1 LRTTEHA
8 KLLTSSLPLELLHRL
23 KVALQSFDD
32 ELSSWNHDLT
42 ERAKALDEQIAHLD
56 QLSKTW
62 QSTLQLPELSQ
73 TAPKILERVQS
84 LIDSVGRT
92 RQALESR
99 RATALA
105 LEGRVL
111 ESTAQVQTASSAVEQ
126 AQAKA
131 VKNLFVQ
138 DSPPMWSLEISNWR
152 EESRA
157 SLFWQAS
164 LGVLSAYIKRR
175 PTIFLLHAIIILI
188 LVVVVHRLRR
198 GVHKWTEEEPGLRRA
213 APVFDL
219 PVSTAIA
226 LSFVIIAPVYSLAP
240 GLLRAILGA
249 AVLIP
254 TTLILR
260 RLIDRT
266 LFPILNALLVF
277 YFVDQLRLTTAAL
290 PLFSSRFIFIAEMAG
305 GTLFLIWLIRS
316 KHLPTIAANTAKRFA
331 GTIRGAVQFGL
342 ILFPAT
348 LLANVFGYVN
358 LANLLGNGALRS
370 AYVAAALYAALRI
383 VEGLIT
389 IALEARPLALMHVVR
404 LHRPMLQRRICGV
417 AEFLAFLFWL
427 SLTLSFFGLLTPLV
441 TNTEAALRAS
451 LTMGSINISLGQVL
465 AFIAT
470 VWGSFLV
477 SMFLRFLLE
486 EDVYEHW
493 HLERGIPQAI
503 STMIHY
509 AVLLLGFFIAL
520 ALVGVDLAKVTI
532 LAGAFTVG
540 VGFGLQTVI
549 NNFVCG
555 LILLFERPIKV
566 GDVVQVDGDIGE
578 VRRIGIRAC
587 IIRTPDGSEAIVPN
601 GTIISNKV
609 INWTFSDRYRAVEV
623 PVSVVRGMDPQRVV
637 ELLKSVAANHPSVAK
652 EPAPH
657 AYMVSFAPGSVS
669 FQLRA
674 WTDRYED
681 WVQVRSDLSFAVDE
695 ALTRENIKIA

>member
-1 LRTTEHA
+1 MTVENRLPYLTKEIDLRTAENA
-8 KLLTSSLPLELLHRL
+8 KLLTASLPLELLHRL
-23 KVALQSFDD
+23 EVTLQNFND
-32 ELSSWNHDLT
+32 ELSMWNHDLT
-42 ERAKALDEQIAHLD
+42 EYAKALDEQIAHLD
-56 QLSKTW
+56 QLSKVW
-62 QSTLQLPELSQ
+62 QSTLQSPELSQ
-73 TAPKILERVQS
+73 AAPEILKRVQS
-84 LIDSVGRT
+84 LIDSIGRT

-99 RATALA
+99 RATALT

-126 AQAKA
+126 AEARA
-131 VKNLFVQ
+131 VKNLLVQ
-138 DSPPMWSLEISNWR
+138 DSPPIWGLEISNWR

-157 SLFWQAS
+157 SFFWQAS
-164 LGVLSAYIKRR
+164 LSVLSAYIKAR

-188 LVVVVHRLRR
+188 LVVVVHWLRR
-198 GVHKWTEEEPGLRRA
+198 GVHKWTEEEPSLRRA

-305 GTLFLIWLIRS
+305 GTLFLLWLIRS

-370 AYVAAALYAALRI
+370 AYVAAALYAILRI

-451 LTMGSINISLGQVL
+451 LTMGSLNSVH
-465 AFIAT
+465 
-470 VWGSFLV
+470 
-477 SMFLRFLLE
+477 LLSE
-486 EDVYEHW
+486 P
-493 HLERGIPQAI
+493 LN
-503 STMIHY
+503 
-509 AVLLLGFFIAL
+509 
-520 ALVGVDLAKVTI
+520 GVFRL
-532 LAGAFTVG
+532 
-540 VGFGLQTVI
+540 
-549 NNFVCG
+549 
-555 LILLFERPIKV
+555 
-566 GDVVQVDGDIGE
+566 DVVST
-578 VRRIGIRAC
+578 R
-587 IIRTPDGSEAIVPN
+587 
-601 GTIISNKV
+601 
-609 INWTFSDRYRAVEV
+609 
-623 PVSVVRGMDPQRVV
+623 
-637 ELLKSVAANHPSVAK
+637 
-652 EPAPH
+652 
-657 AYMVSFAPGSVS
+657 
-669 FQLRA
+669 LRA
-674 WTDRYED
+674 ADHFGTPSAARRFAIAAPMLCEPPVTSATLPSGFSPWI
-681 WVQVRSDLSFAVDE
+681 LS
-695 ALTRENIKIA
+695 